1 MKKIFLIG
9 LVLLVAGYVYAE
21 VPCKIN
27 YQGRLIENNV
37 PVNGPVNMEFK
48 LYNQATGGS
57 LLKTITINNVQVYN
71 GLFRAVLDLEGV
83 DWTAGKTIYLEVKA
97 GTDTLSPREP
107 IYAYPYAI
115 NTHFLEGK
123 TTAHFLDVAGS
134 TQTKQGGLNI
144 MGNVGIGTP
153 GPGQKLEVAG
163 DGKFTGGDMAVWY
176 GNKAVT
182 IRQDSSN
189 TYIANM
195 ANFVANGAESNGL
208 LILNGAQG
216 IKLKYGETGSTGS
229 DGLILDSS
237 GNVGIGTTNPGAKL
251 DVAGMI
257 GTQGGDGVG
266 LKMLNTN
273 TNTFYGVGA
282 WGNRLEWYRNQGE
295 NYYWAMLTSQDGKW
309 RFGGYADSAG
319 PLLQVIGDTY
329 ISGNVGIGTTGPTAK
344 LHIGGTAGVDG
355 IRFPDGTLMTTAA
368 AIGTVANVVM
378 VQTRTQAT
386 YSAPISGNGT
396 IITPLNL
403 VITPKKAGNRIILEW
418 IVNGE
423 MYHNTVYIVTRNGVL
438 LADTTNAANNR
449 WAGITA
455 QPYDGDTASTP
466 DNAVVKI
473 IDMNSLD
480 VATTYEL
487 RVRSSDGAIRTLSL
501 NRTAASA
508 GQDGY
513 EAGLSV
519 GTATEI
525 WQ

>member
-1 MKKIFLIG
+1 
-9 LVLLVAGYVYAE
+9 
-21 VPCKIN
+21 
-27 YQGRLIENNV
+27 
-37 PVNGPVNMEFK
+37 
-48 LYNQATGGS
+48 
-57 LLKTITINNVQVYN
+57 
-71 GLFRAVLDLEGV
+71 
-83 DWTAGKTIYLEVKA
+83 
-97 GTDTLSPREP
+97 
-107 IYAYPYAI
+107 
-115 NTHFLEGK
+115 
-123 TTAHFLDVAGS
+123 
-134 TQTKQGGLNI
+134 
-144 MGNVGIGTP
+144 MGNVGIGTASP
-153 GPGQKLEVAG
+153 GAKLHVVGTAQVGKIRGTTADGTSNLEGLKIIRRDNSGTHGIFFNSNVGDTAGQYWENLLIYNDGGGSNIGFWTGPTAAERMRITAVGNVGIGTASPGAKLDVAG
-163 DGKFTGGDMAVWY
+163 FFRSTSNSPIPTSGTGIEVFFQPSPELG
-176 GNKAVT
+176 
-182 IRQDSSN
+182 
-189 TYIANM
+189 YINVLNRSTM
-195 ANFVANGAESNGL
+195 IFKPL
-208 LILNGAQG
+208 LLNASQFGFMN
-216 IKLKYGETGSTGS
+216 
-229 DGLILDSS
+229 

-266 LKMLNTN
+266 LRMLNTN

-282 WGNRLEWYRNQGE
+282 WGNRLEWYRNQDG
-295 NYYWAMLTSQDGKW
+295 NYYWAMLTSEGGKW
-309 RFGGYADSAG
+309 RFGGYADSVG

-329 ISGNVGIGTTGPTAK
+329 ISGNVGIGTGPTGPTAK

-378 VQTRTQAT
+378 VQTRTQAR

-423 MYHNTVYIVTRNGVL
+423 MHQDTVYIVTRNGVP

-455 QPYDGDTASTP
+455 QPYDGDTNSTP

-508 GQDGY
+508 GQDIY